1 MKKYNI
7 IIIRIGGKSNM
18 LMGFK
23 FKNFKSF
30 EDLQYFSMI
39 AGKVRNNEN
48 HITEINGKKILK
60 FSGMYGAN
68 GSGKSNFI
76 LALSLFQ
83 DIASKGVST
92 LINNLYYR
100 GANSNKDDN
109 SYFEYELCLNEKYY
123 SYGFEINIPK
133 RQIVSEWLIDMTK
146 KNPKVIFERDI
157 NKEYYYP
164 DNLNKKYSN
173 FENCLSEM
181 RANTNDLFLKEMNRR
196 LMMSKN
202 NDEYYLDIKS
212 VYKFLMYDTTIIRPS
227 THKLFGMDYIKNK
240 DKIIDI
246 LNKLDINIVD
256 IIEEKS
262 SLDMI
267 YAKMS
272 NLDFSNFMDELNNLL
287 SKFNN
292 LKCTLRIEN
301 DLYTIKREK
310 DEYKVS
316 SLKFKH
322 ANSND
327 SFGAYEESDGTIR
340 ILELIDILLTNHKL
354 FLIDELD
361 SSLHPV
367 LVDGL
372 LKIFL
377 SSKKT
382 NQLIITTHESKTL
395 DFDLVRRDEIWFSE
409 KNKKGA
415 SRIYSLE
422 EYKDV
427 ARFDKKIDKAYLE
440 GRFGAVAQIDT
451 NYED

>member
-1 MKKYNI
+1 
-7 IIIRIGGKSNM
+7 M

-30 EDLQYFSMI
+30 KDLQHFSMI

-48 HITEINGKKILK
+48 HITEVGGKKILK

-76 LALSLFQ
+76 LALSIFQ
-83 DIASKGVST
+83 DIASKGISS
-92 LINNLYYR
+92 LISNLYYR
-100 GANSNKDDN
+100 GAASNKNDN
-109 SYFEYELCLNEKYY
+109 SYFEYELSLNNKFY
-123 SYGFEINIPK
+123 SYGFEINIFK
-133 RQIVSEWLIDMTK
+133 REIISEWLIDMTK
-146 KNPKVIFERDI
+146 HKEKVIFERDI
-157 NKEYYYP
+157 KKQEYNSYIL
-164 DNLNKKYSN
+164 DKHHSN
-173 FENCLSEM
+173 YENCLSEM
-181 RANTNDLFLKEMNRR
+181 RANTSDLFLKEMNRR

-202 NDEYYLDIKS
+202 NDDYYSDIIS

-240 DKIIDI
+240 DKIIKI

-272 NLDFSNFMDELNNLL
+272 KLDFTNFMDELNILL
-287 SKFNN
+287 SNFNN

-301 DLYTIKREK
+301 DLYTIKKEN
-310 DEYKVS
+310 DGYKVS

-322 ANSND
+322 ANSDNN
-327 SFGAYEESDGTIR
+327 FGAYEESDGTIR
-340 ILELIDILLTNHKL
+340 ILELIDILLTNNKL

-377 SSKKT
+377 LSKKT

-409 KNKKGA
+409 KDKNGN

-440 GRFGAVAQIDT
+440 GRFGAIANIDT